1 MPLLSRVPGEVS
13 ESAFVEGPVYVCA
26 CVLSHVRLSATP
38 RTIVHQAPL
47 SMGSPRQEYW
57 DGLPFLSPGE
67 GLGEQQSTRPD
78 QLPLHPFPPPSL
90 VHSLFLSIQPLSKA
104 HPCHPLATKN
114 AHMQRLACWTCKPN
128 KAQRNFQPPAGH
140 PHSPEDLSGTCYH
153 LTASGNGLT
162 TVCRMPSLLTMTRG
176 D

>member
-104 HPCHPLATKN
+104 HPCHPLPQSILSPSPLPRPVASHDNKRWTKATDTW
-114 AHMQRLACWTCKPN
+114 M
-128 KAQRNFQPPAGH
+128 
-140 PHSPEDLSGTCYH
+140 SGVGFLQKKSETLDFDIFKKKKFFILH
-153 LTASGNGLT
+153 KK
-162 TVCRMPSLLTMTRG
+162 
-176 D
+176 